1 MLKGASLNA
10 APLFWIGLDGPGEK
24 VLNSRS
30 FSEQK
35 KLRLTT
41 KLFDVSDK
49 IRTRDLL
56 VRSQTLYP
64 AELHLHNT
72 SIL

>member
-1 MLKGASLNA
+1 MISGAAVFLDAADRADSIFLNT
-10 APLFWIGLDGPGEK
+10 WDTEK
-24 VLNSRS
+24 SCRMCDS
-30 FSEQK
+30 FY
-35 KLRLTT
+35 
-41 KLFDVSDK
+41 DVSDK